1 MKILPKESMTYKKQI
16 KTNELITKLRIIKLV
31 EKARFSHSAAA
42 EKFSC
47 HRNTVSNIAGQF
59 RKKFDQ
65 NLRNKL
71 LNKTDWN
78 LTELQSALQPL
89 QNQSCRPYRHPGK
102 LANCRKQPLLRGCST
117 QKG

>member
-59 RKKFDQ
+59 RKKF
-65 NLRNKL
+65 RSEFK
-71 LNKTDWN
+71 
-78 LTELQSALQPL
+78 
-89 QNQSCRPYRHPGK
+89 
-102 LANCRKQPLLRGCST
+102 KQAT
-117 QKG
+117 